1 MKDTRS
7 IEEQVAELTE
17 EQRKNI
23 ICVYRWDTQ
32 WCMLLI
38 CGISILLFLL
48 FFSSSSLYFVD
59 PEVVL
64 GIFGFIVIG
73 VMLIVF
79 VIFKVIVLIKV
90 PYYDKHKARYIIK
103 LHSQRR

>member
-23 ICVYRWDTQ
+23 ICVYRWEQ
-32 WCMLLI
+32 WFMPLV

-48 FFSSSSLYFVD
+48 FFGSSSLYSVD

-90 PYYDKHKARYIIK
+90 PYYDRHKARYIIK